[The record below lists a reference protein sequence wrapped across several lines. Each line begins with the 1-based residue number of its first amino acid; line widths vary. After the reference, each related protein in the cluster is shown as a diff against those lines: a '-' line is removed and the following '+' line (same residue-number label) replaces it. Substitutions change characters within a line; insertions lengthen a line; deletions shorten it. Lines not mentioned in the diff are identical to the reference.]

1 MRFASSSQH
10 KQRIFA
16 GCLCSLLVSLLTT
29 LLVTLAAGQSM
40 TTGDITGTVTDPSG
54 AVVANV
60 QLTLKSLDK
69 GNTQSAET
77 NAQGQYRF
85 PLLSP
90 GNYSISASAA
100 GFKTITV
107 TQSVAVGGTAVTN
120 LKMEV
125 GNTSTTVEVSAEAP
139 LLQTDSSE
147 ITTTINTRA
156 VQNLPNPGND
166 LSFIAQVAPGSTM
179 NTQSGYGNFSSYG
192 ISATSNLFTINGMYD
207 NDPFLNLNNSGA
219 TNLLLGNN
227 EVQEATV
234 VSNGYSGEYGGFAG
248 ATVNYVTKS
257 GTNGWHG
264 NASYWWNGSV
274 MNANDWFN
282 NNTTPRTPKGF
293 DNANQYAA
301 SFGGPIKKDKAF
313 FFFNYEGLRV
323 LIPTSQTVS
332 VPTPAFQAATLAHLA
347 AVGQGGQLPFY
358 KTMFGLY
365 NGAPGINQA
374 TPVTASNNGCYDVAN
389 DPVAPIA
396 SGCTESWRSTQTNL
410 THEFLL
416 AGRFDFN
423 LTNSD
428 KVFLRLQEDK
438 GLQATYTDPINTLF
452 NTQSNQPEYQGQAS
466 WTHTFG
472 VQAVNNVIFSATY
485 YSAIF
490 ENADPAATLA
500 AYPTTLLL
508 ADGSLNNTEEGTS
521 LGGINFIFPQGR
533 NVTQYQVVD
542 DFSYNLGTKH
552 TLKLGL
558 NFHRYDI
565 GDHDFGLYNSGLMIP
580 LSLDAFYNGGLP
592 TTTTGPNGGT
602 TLSILTQSFP
612 TSLAQ
617 PVSIYGL
624 GWYVQDDY
632 RATPDLKLTFT
643 LRMDHPSNPVC
654 QTNCF
659 ARFNAPFAS
668 LDKSAAIPYNK
679 SIETGLHQA
688 IPNFQTIVWNPRFGF
703 AWTPPGLKNTVIRG
717 GFGLFGDTFP
727 GTVADSLS
735 QNPPLDNTFT
745 TAAAP
750 MSPDVPGNL
759 FALASG
765 SNKSFVQGF
774 AAGQT
779 LGQIEAANPFFA
791 PPGFTNVAKV
801 NVPTYEEWSFEAQQ
815 AVGTNTSIDLKYVGN
830 HGYHESVLYNTLNTY
845 CPGPT
850 AATPVCS
857 AAGFVGLPSAPPD
870 PRFNE
875 VAEVGTHAVSNY
887 NGLTAS
893 VQRRFAHG
901 FQIQGSFTYSH
912 AIDEISNGGFLPFN
926 NTTNVNPIFPQD
938 PNSLRGMY
946 GNADYDTRLYSSIA
960 YVWELPYERGPRL
973 LMQGWQLSGTLFTR
987 SGLPYT
993 VTNGGDS
1000 STLASYGYGAT
1011 PNPGAVLF
1019 ANYNGGPQ
1027 PNCGVKGASATP
1039 SGESQPCLNTA
1050 DFTPNLSSTGLSGFG
1065 NQRRNQFYGPNY
1077 FDTDMTVMKYTNIPH
1092 WESARLGLGLQFF
1105 NLFNHPNFDQPDRN
1119 ISHTATFGQ
1128 ITRALSTPTSILGS
1142 FLGGDASP
1150 RLIQLTAKFV
1160 F

>member
-1 MRFASSSQH
+1 MPFRSLSKDNNNTPAF
-10 KQRIFA
+10 
-16 GCLCSLLVSLLTT
+16 CLCCLYVCLLTA

-40 TTGDITGTVTDPSG
+40 TTGDITGTVSDPSG

-60 QLTLKSLDK
+60 ELILKSLDK
-69 GNTQSAET
+69 GYTQTART

-90 GNYSISASAA
+90 GNYSISASAQ
-100 GFKTITV
+100 GFKTVTV
-107 TQSVAVGGTAVTN
+107 TQTVAVGSTSIAN

-147 ITTTINTRA
+147 ITTSINTRA

-264 NASYWWNGSV
+264 NASYWWNGSS

-282 NNTTPRTPKGF
+282 NNTTPKTPKGF

-323 LIPTSQTVS
+323 VIPTNQTVS
-332 VPTPAFQAATLAHLA
+332 VPTPAFEAATLTHLGAIGQA
-347 AVGQGGQLPFY
+347 AQVPFY
-358 KTMFGLY
+358 KTMFSLY
-365 NGAPGINQA
+365 NAAPGINTA
-374 TPVTASNNGCYDVAN
+374 TPVTASNNGCYDVAI
-389 DPVAPIA
+389 DPVAPIT
-396 SGCTESWRSTQTNL
+396 SGCTQSWRSTQTNL
-410 THEFLL
+410 THEYLL

-438 GLQATYTDPINTLF
+438 GLQATYTDPINKLF

-472 VQAVNNVIFSATY
+472 VKAVNNVIFSAAY

-490 ENADPAATLA
+490 ENADSAATLA
-500 AYPTTLLL
+500 AFPTTLLL
-508 ADGSLNNTEEGTS
+508 ADSSLTNTFEGTS
-521 LGGINFIFPQGR
+521 LGGIDFIFPQGR

-542 DFSYNLGTKH
+542 DFSYNLGAKH

-565 GDHDFGLYNSGLMIP
+565 GDHDFGLYNSGLLIP
-580 LSLDAFYNGGLP
+580 LSLDAFYNGGVP
-592 TTTTGPNGGT
+592 TTTTGPSGGT
-602 TLSILTQSFP
+602 TGSILTQSFP
-612 TSLAQ
+612 ASLAQ

-624 GWYVQDDY
+624 GWYLQDDF
-632 RATPDLKLTFT
+632 RATPTLKLTFT

-668 LDKSAAIPYNK
+668 LDKSASIPYNQ
-679 SIETGLHQA
+679 SIVTGLHQA

-717 GFGLFGDTFP
+717 GIGMFGDTFP
-727 GTVADSLS
+727 GTVADNLS

-745 TAAAP
+745 TAFAP
-750 MSPDVPGNL
+750 MSPNWQATVPGNL

-765 SNKSFVQGF
+765 SNTSFKNGF

-791 PPGFTNVAKV
+791 PPGFSNVSKV
-801 NVPTYEEWSFEAQQ
+801 SIPTYEEWSLEAQQ
-815 AVGTNTSIDLKYVGN
+815 AVGVNTSIDLKYVGN
-830 HGYHESVLYNTLNTY
+830 HGYHESVLYNTLNSY
-845 CPGPT
+845 CPT
-850 AATPVCS
+850 SVCPF
-857 AAGFVGLPSAPPD
+857 GFAGLPAAPPD

-875 VAEVGTHAVSNY
+875 VAEVGSHAVSNY

-893 VQRRFAHG
+893 VTRRFAHG
-901 FQIQGSFTYSH
+901 VQIQGSFTWSH

-926 NTTNVNPIFPQD
+926 DTTNVNAIFPQNPFD
-938 PNSLRGMY
+938 LRGMY
-946 GNADYDTRLYSSIA
+946 GNADYDTRLYGSMS
-960 YVWELPYERGPRL
+960 YVWELPYKWGPRP

-993 VTNGGDS
+993 VTDGGDS
-1000 STLASYGYGAT
+1000 VTLQSYGYGAT
-1011 PNPGAVLF
+1011 PNPGAILF
-1019 ANYNGGPQ
+1019 ANYSGAPQ
-1027 PNCGVKGASATP
+1027 PNCGTGAASATP
-1039 SGESQPCLNTA
+1039 SGESRPCLTAA
-1050 DFTPNLSSTGLSGFG
+1050 DFTPVISSTGPSGFSTL
-1065 NQRRNQFYGPNY
+1065 RRNQSYGPGY
-1077 FDTDMTVMKYTNIPH
+1077 FDTDMTIMKYTNIPH
-1092 WESARLGLGLQFF
+1092 WEAGKLGLGVQFF

-1128 ITRALSTPTSILGS
+1128 ILRTVNTPTSILGS

-1150 RLIQLTAKFV
+1150 RLIQLSAKFV